1 MKKSKIALR
10 RVPFV
15 PSFRR
20 CLLLLLPAVALAS
33 VGIAQDQGPTHPERS
48 WPVAVKLADVR
59 MTGELS
65 KRLSASFDRLEEGFY
80 SPPGLYDSPNDGWP
94 GDKEGRTLLGLV
106 LLEQVTGRPAKHL
119 EASLDMYSRRVN
131 AQGYLGPV
139 MVPDAIHEQTLGGQ
153 FWVLNALYEYEASKK
168 NGRARAWADQ
178 ILNAIYLAAADAYP
192 RYPIT
197 PAERV
202 SQSFTLADGRTGK
215 WDLAPMD
222 IGCGMAGSLDALT
235 DAYARHP
242 SKETG
247 RVLDT
252 VIKRW
257 TEIELEAI
265 HAQLHSTLIS
275 TRSLLRH
282 FETTG
287 RKELLQVATDRYR
300 LYREKAMSDNFEN
313 HNWFGRPEWTEGC
326 AVVDSFIIAVQL
338 WRFTGEATYLE
349 DAHRIYYNGLSVNQ
363 RSNGGLGCNSC
374 PSLEKPFLTVI
385 SQEATQCCTM
395 RGADGLTK
403 AAQYCFFKNEK
414 GVIVPFYQN
423 AEATLR
429 WGKQA
434 LTLLETTGYPWQ
446 GEVRLEVTAAQGD
459 EPRTLSLLIP
469 SWAERPV
476 LRLNGQVLSVTSHG
490 GFLDVSR
497 RWRAGDV
504 VELSFEQSVAAKA
517 PVNRV
522 NGADRGDYRTFHFGP
537 LMLGHTGPNA
547 VTVKSDARFSRRGDR
562 DFLVEGTDLVLQ
574 PIYHLLDPAV
584 SKNRDYRRQ
593 VLFPYKGS

>member
-1 MKKSKIALR
+1 MSKNKFLR
-10 RVPFV
+10 APFV
-15 PSFRR
+15 PSFRW

-33 VGIAQDQGPTHPERS
+33 VGVAQDNGPTRPERP
-48 WPVAVKLADVR
+48 WPVAVELADVR

-65 KRLSASFDRLEEGFY
+65 KRLTASFDRLEEPFY
-80 SPPGLYDSPNDGWP
+80 SPPALYDSPNKGWP

-106 LLEQVTGRPAKHL
+106 LLEQVTGRPAKNL

-131 AQGYLGPV
+131 ARGYLGPV
-139 MVPDAIHEQTLGGQ
+139 MAPDAIHEQALGGQ
-153 FWVLNALYEYEASKK
+153 FWVLNALYEYEAWKK
-168 NGRARAWADQ
+168 NGRVKPWADQ
-178 ILNAIYLAAADAYP
+178 ILNNIYLASADAYP

-197 PAERV
+197 PAERKT
-202 SQSFTLADGRTGK
+202 QSFQLADGRTGK
-215 WDLAPMD
+215 WDLAPQD

-235 DAYARHP
+235 DAYRRHP

-247 RVLDT
+247 QVLDT

-257 TEIELEAI
+257 IEIELEAI
-265 HAQLHSTLIS
+265 NAQLHSTLIS

-300 LYREKAMSDNFEN
+300 LYRAKAMSENFEN

-338 WRFTGEATYLE
+338 WRYTGEATYLE
-349 DAHRIYYNGLSVNQ
+349 DAHRIYYNGLGVNQ

-374 PSLEKPFLTVI
+374 PSVDKPFLTIV

-403 AAQYCFFKNEK
+403 AAQYCFFKSDA
-414 GVIVPFYQN
+414 GVIVPFYQD
-423 AEATLR
+423 ARATLR
-429 WGKQA
+429 WGKQS
-434 LTLLETTGYPWQ
+434 LTLLQKTGYPWQ

-459 EPRTLSLLIP
+459 EPRTLSLFTP

-476 LRLNGQVLSVTSHG
+476 LKLNGQVQSVTSKDG
-490 GFLDVSR
+490 LLNVSR
-497 RWRAGDV
+497 RWQAGDV

-517 PVNRV
+517 PINRV
-522 NGADRGDYRTFHFGP
+522 NGADRGEYRTFHYGP
-537 LMLGHTGPNA
+537 LMLGYTGPKA
-547 VTVKSDARFSRRGDR
+547 VSVKPDARFIRRGER
-562 DFLVEGTDLVLQ
+562 DFLVDGTDLVLQ

-584 SKNRDYRRQ
+584 SQNRGYQRQ
-593 VLFPYKGS
+593 IIFP

>member
-1 MKKSKIALR
+1 MRKSNITFHGA
-10 RVPFV
+10 PFV
-15 PSFRR
+15 RFFRW
-20 CLLLLLPAVALAS
+20 CLLLPLPAVALVS
-33 VGIAQDQGPTHPERS
+33 VGFAQAKGPTP
-48 WPVAVKLADVR
+48 WPVAVELADVR

-65 KRLSASFDRLEEGFY
+65 KRLSASFDRLEQDFY
-80 SPPGLYDSPNDGWP
+80 RPPGLYDAPNDGWP
-94 GDKEGRTLLGLV
+94 GDKEGRTLLGLI

-119 EASLDMYSRRVN
+119 EASLDMYSRRAN

-139 MVPDAIHEQTLGGQ
+139 VVPDAIHEQTLGGQ
-153 FWVLNALYEYEASKK
+153 FWVLNAFYEYEASKK
-168 NGRARAWADQ
+168 NGRVNAWADQ
-178 ILNAIYLAAADAYP
+178 ILNNIYLASAAAYP

-197 PAERV
+197 PTERKT
-202 SQSFTLADGRTGK
+202 QSFQLADGRTGK

-235 DAYARHP
+235 DAYRRHP

-247 RVLDT
+247 QVLDT

-257 TEIELEAI
+257 MEIELEAI
-265 HAQLHSTLIS
+265 NAQLHSTLIS

-338 WRFTGEATYLE
+338 WRYTGEATYLE

-374 PSLEKPFLTVI
+374 PSLENPFLTVI

-403 AAQYCFFKNEK
+403 AAQYCFFKSDA
-414 GVIVPFYQN
+414 GVIVPFYQD

-429 WGKQA
+429 WGKQS
-434 LTLLETTGYPWQ
+434 LTLLQKTGYPWQ
-446 GEVRLEVTAAQGD
+446 GDVRLEVTAAQGD
-459 EPRTLSLLIP
+459 EPRTLSVFTP
-469 SWAERPV
+469 PWAERPV
-476 LRLNGQVLSVTSHG
+476 LKLNGEVQSVTSKD
-490 GFLDVSR
+490 GFLNLSR
-497 RWRAGDV
+497 CWQARDV
-504 VELSFEQSVAAKA
+504 VELSFEQSVAARA

-522 NGADRGDYRTFHFGP
+522 NGADRGAYRTFHYGP
-537 LMLGHTGPNA
+537 LMLGYTGPKA
-547 VTVKSDARFSRRGDR
+547 VSVKPDARFSRRGER

-574 PIYHLLDPAV
+574 PIYHLLDPDV
-584 SKNRDYRRQ
+584 SKNRGYRRQ
-593 VLFPYKGS
+593 ILFQ

>member
-1 MKKSKIALR
+1 MRTSKTACLR
-10 RVPFV
+10 ARCV
-15 PSFRR
+15 PSFRW
-20 CLLLLLPAVALAS
+20 CLLLLLPAFALVS
-33 VGIAQDQGPTHPERS
+33 VGVAQDQGPTRPERP
-48 WPVAVKLADVR
+48 WPVAVALADVK

-65 KRLSASFDRLEEGFY
+65 KRLAASFDRLEEGFY
-80 SPPGLYDSPNDGWP
+80 APPGLYDSPNDGWP

-153 FWVLNALYEYEASKK
+153 FWVLNALYEYEASKR
-168 NGRARAWADQ
+168 NGRVNAWADR
-178 ILNAIYLAAADAYP
+178 ILTNIYLASADAYP
-192 RYPIT
+192 CYPIT

-202 SQSFTLADGRTGK
+202 SHSFTLADGRPGK
-215 WDLAPMD
+215 WDLAPAD

-235 DAYARHP
+235 DACARYP
-242 SKETG
+242 SKETA

-257 TEIELEAI
+257 VEIELEAI

-287 RKELLQVATDRYR
+287 RQELLQVATDRYR

-374 PSLEKPFLTVI
+374 PSVEKPFLTVI

-403 AAQYCFFKNEK
+403 AAQYCFFTSEK
-414 GVIVPFYQN
+414 GVIMPFYQD

-429 WGKQA
+429 WGEQS
-434 LTLLETTGYPWQ
+434 LTLLQKTGYPWQ
-446 GEVRLEVTAAQGD
+446 GDVRLEVTAAQGD
-459 EPRTLSLLIP
+459 EPRTLSLFTP
-469 SWAERPV
+469 SWAEHPV
-476 LRLNGQVLSVTSHG
+476 LELNGEVLSVTSRG

-497 RWRAGDV
+497 RWQAGDV
-504 VELSFEQSVAAKA
+504 VKLSFEQSVAAKP

-522 NGADRGDYRTFHFGP
+522 NGADRGEYRTFHYGP
-537 LMLGHTGPNA
+537 LMLGYAGPKAVA
-547 VTVKSDARFSRRGDR
+547 VTSDARVSRRGER
-562 DFLVEGTDLVLQ
+562 DFPVEGTDLVLR
-574 PIYHLLDPAV
+574 PIYHLLDPDV
-584 SKNRDYRRQ
+584 SKNRGYRRQ
-593 VLFPYKGS
+593 ILFPYKEP